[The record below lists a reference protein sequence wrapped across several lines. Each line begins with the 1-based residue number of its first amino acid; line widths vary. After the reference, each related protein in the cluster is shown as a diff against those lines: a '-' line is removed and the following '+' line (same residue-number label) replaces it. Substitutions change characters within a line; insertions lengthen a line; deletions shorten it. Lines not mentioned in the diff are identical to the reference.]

1 MSRIEFLEDYL
12 HIHVEV
18 GDYLKAIAAEE
29 RAQQEVIRL
38 RVEKRFKHMQTAC
51 KVLGDKSQKVN
62 IAEAK
67 LLKKIREYDL

>member
-1 MSRIEFLEDYL
+1 MNRIEFLEDYL

-18 GDYLKAIAAEE
+18 GDYLKAVKAREN
-29 RAQQEVIRL
+29 AQKEVDRIR
-38 RVEKRFKHMQTAC
+38 EDGRFKHLQRAC